1 MKLRL
6 RHLLIPV
13 LAAALITISA
23 CSSKTPGTAT
33 PVPGSASPP
42 ATTSSSADPANV
54 FSDLKACDLLEPT
67 TTAKGFES
75 PTVETY
81 ESDNGCGTAKRGYA
95 SVSVYLVPN
104 AGIDKLSPGQGT
116 KVPAKVNGR
125 DAVEIPGDAGTDACT
140 VAVAVG
146 PNARMTASTT
156 LEQTGT
162 NEEACA
168 LSREIATAA
177 EPKLP
182 RGN

>member
-1 MKLRL
+1 MASRL
-6 RHLLIPV
+6 CLGSLLAV
-13 LAAALITISA
+13 LAVAASG
-23 CSSKTPGTAT
+23 CSSDLPGSAVASGPNAT
-33 PVPGSASPP
+33 PVQSANRSGDVFGS
-42 ATTSSSADPANV
+42 
-54 FSDLKACDLLEPT
+54 LKACDLLEPT
-67 TTAKGFES
+67 TTAKGFE
-75 PTVETY
+75 PPKVETY

-95 SVSVYLVPN
+95 SVSIYLVPE

-140 VAVAVG
+140 VAIAVG
-146 PNARMTASTT
+146 PDARMTASTT

-168 LSREIATAA
+168 LSREIAEAA

>member
-1 MKLRL
+1 MLHSARRKSLTVP
-6 RHLLIPV
+6 IAV
-13 LAAALITISA
+13 IAVAASA
-23 CSSKTPGTAT
+23 CSSEPRSDAL
-33 PVPGSASPP
+33 PQVPAIK
-42 ATTSSSADPANV
+42 SSTQPTDV
-54 FSDLKACDLLEPT
+54 LKDLKACDLLEPT
-67 TTAKGFES
+67 TAAKGFES
-75 PTVETY
+75 PRVETY
-81 ESDNGCGTAKRGYA
+81 ESDNGCRTAKRGYA
-95 SVSVYLVPN
+95 SVSIYLVPE

-116 KVPAKVNGR
+116 KVPSKLNGR
-125 DAVEIPGDAGTDACT
+125 EAVEIPGDAGTDACT

-168 LSREIATAA
+168 LSREIAEAA

>member
-1 MKLRL
+1 MKLHL
-6 RHLLIPV
+6 RHRLLPALTV
-13 LAAALITISA
+13 ALITVTA
-23 CSSKTPGTAT
+23 CSSETPGTAT
-33 PVPGSASPP
+33 PAPKSPNP
-42 ATTSSSADPANV
+42 STATSSGNDPADT
-54 FSDLKACDLLEPT
+54 FGDLKACDLLEPT
-67 TTAKGFES
+67 TAAKGFES
-75 PTVETY
+75 PRVETY
-81 ESDNGCGTAKRGYA
+81 ESDNGCRTAKRGYA
-95 SVSVYLVPN
+95 SVSIYLVPD

-116 KVPAKVNGR
+116 KVPTKLNGR

-146 PNARMTASTT
+146 PGARMTASTT

-182 RGN
+182 KGS

>member
-1 MKLRL
+1 M
-6 RHLLIPV
+6 V
-13 LAAALITISA
+13 ALVTVTA
-23 CSSKTPGTAT
+23 CSSETPGTAT
-33 PVPGSASPP
+33 PVP
-42 ATTSSSADPANV
+42 TSSNPTTAISSDAAPANI
-54 FSDLKACDLLEPT
+54 FGALKACDLLEPT

-75 PTVETY
+75 PRVETY
-81 ESDNGCGTAKRGYA
+81 ESDNGCRTAKRGYA
-95 SVSVYLVPN
+95 SVSIYLVPE

-116 KVPAKVNGR
+116 KVPSKLNGR
-125 DAVEIPGDAGTDACT
+125 EAVEIPGDAGTDACT

-168 LSREIATAA
+168 LSREIAEAA